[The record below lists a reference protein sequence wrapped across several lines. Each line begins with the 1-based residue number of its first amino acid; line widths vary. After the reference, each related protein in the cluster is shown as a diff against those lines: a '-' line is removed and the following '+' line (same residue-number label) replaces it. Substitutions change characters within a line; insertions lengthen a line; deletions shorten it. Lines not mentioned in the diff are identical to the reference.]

1 MYTEST
7 RPRDVS
13 IFCCKTDMTLLRAP
27 TIASQ
32 PPATACVDRV
42 YNHSPKGDIVFCTN
56 HRAATWGFAEA
67 HPAKGDIV
75 FWAVAV
81 PQQHGRSQQRSS
93 TPQQREPDIGV

>member
-13 IFCCKTDMTLLRAP
+13 IFCRKIDMTH
-27 TIASQ
+27 
-32 PPATACVDRV
+32 PAHRSGP
-42 YNHSPKGDIVFCTN
+42 HSPKGDIVFCTD
-56 HRAATWGFAEA
+56 RRDATWGFAEA